1 MYRSVLPLL
10 LAAGLLLSG
19 CTAGQ
24 KKEAQ
29 ETKLTEQSSDM
40 SGEERVYMDTTENVI
55 YLAGGCFWGMQA
67 YFEQLHGI
75 MATEVGYANG
85 HVENPTYEMVCSG
98 TTGYAEALHI
108 QYDASVITLRF
119 LLSLYYDV
127 IDPTSYHRQGNDIG
141 EQYRTGIYYV
151 DEADQPVIEASLQE
165 LAKCYREPI
174 AVEMKPLTSFYSAE
188 EYHQEY
194 LKKNPGGYCHISR
207 QKILA
212 AASIRPK

>member
-1 MYRSVLPLL
+1 M
-10 LAAGLLLSG
+10 
-19 CTAGQ
+19 
-24 KKEAQ
+24 KE
-29 ETKLTEQSSDM
+29 
-40 SGEERVYMDTTENVI
+40 I

-151 DEADQPVIEASLQE
+151 DEADQPGIEASLQE

>member
-1 MYRSVLPLL
+1 M
-10 LAAGLLLSG
+10 
-19 CTAGQ
+19 
-24 KKEAQ
+24 KE
-29 ETKLTEQSSDM
+29 
-40 SGEERVYMDTTENVI
+40 I

-141 EQYRTGIYYV
+141 E
-151 DEADQPVIEASLQE
+151 
-165 LAKCYREPI
+165 
-174 AVEMKPLTSFYSAE
+174 
-188 EYHQEY
+188 YHQEY

>member
-1 MYRSVLPLL
+1 M
-10 LAAGLLLSG
+10 
-19 CTAGQ
+19 
-24 KKEAQ
+24 KE
-29 ETKLTEQSSDM
+29 
-40 SGEERVYMDTTENVI
+40 I

-67 YFEQLHGI
+67 YFEQLQGI
-75 MATEVGYANG
+75 VATEVGYANG
-85 HVENPTYEMVCSG
+85 HVENPTYEMVCGG

-165 LAKCYREPI
+165 LSLI
-174 AVEMKPLTSFYSAE
+174 
-188 EYHQEY
+188 
-194 LKKNPGGYCHISR
+194 HI
-207 QKILA
+207 
-212 AASIRPK
+212 